1 MLAKVIAL
9 ATIIDDIYDAYGSYD
24 EHMCF
29 TEALERWDVSAID
42 ELPPYMKS
50 CYLAILGVY
59 AEMEEELAKRGESY
73 RVDYAK
79 NEVISI

>member
-1 MLAKVIAL
+1 L
-9 ATIIDDIYDAYGSYD
+9 TS
-24 EHMCF
+24 
-29 TEALERWDVSAID
+29 RWDVSAID
-42 ELPPYMKS
+42 GLPPYMKS